1 MEEAVSCDIMIVVGT
16 SLAVS
21 PANLLPVY
29 AKQNG
34 ATLVE
39 VNIEDTPM
47 SSSMDLSLRTSAA
60 KALPGLVDMI
70 SSSSF

>member
-16 SLAVS
+16 SLVVS

-34 ATLVE
+34 AILVE

-60 KALPGLVDMI
+60 KALPGLVDI
-70 SSSSF
+70 ASKL